1 MRASDAQ
8 QICPGQDHQLVD
20 LWNDAQPGLGLNNT
34 AACQLP
40 KQGSLPYPVG
50 ADGRTPNAACT
61 YEDDVFLNRVLTT
74 IHEHD
79 VSVPFFFFWAA
90 HTIRPCSSPTTTAA
104 KPFAQSEPLLTCMV
118 ACADAPLQVPKLW
131 YDRYAHVDDEA
142 RRRYLAMVNWLD
154 TAVGNVTDALRA
166 REMYDSTLIVFS
178 SGPQPLKFHSPGM
191 LS

>member
-34 AACQLP
+34 ASCQLP

-50 ADGRTPNAACT
+50 ADGTPNAACT

-90 HTIRPCSSPTTTAA
+90 HTIRPCSSPTTAAA
-104 KPFAQSEPLLTCMV
+104 KPFTQAEPL
-118 ACADAPLQVPKLW
+118 
-131 YDRYAHVDDEA
+131 
-142 RRRYLAMVNWLD
+142 
-154 TAVGNVTDALRA
+154 
-166 REMYDSTLIVFS
+166 S
-178 SGPQPLKFHSPGM
+178 
-191 LS
+191 